1 MGFLTERILYPIV
14 SRGVGRRKRRGAV
27 ATGATHHRKCFPANL
42 IASPRLSMPTVT
54 IRIPQVLRHH
64 TAGARSVEVEAAA
77 VQEAIEALFAA
88 YPTLRE
94 SLTPPSGDVLE
105 ATNLFLNERDVATLD
120 GLDSPLADGDT
131 LTILPAM
138 SGGARTMPTDSEIV
152 SRGKSM
158 ARNLLVV
165 AMLGVFLIASLA
177 CGEAPDEVR
186 LGTEGAYPPY
196 NFINDAGEIDGFE
209 RELGDELCRRANLTC
224 TWVINEWDT
233 IISNLVAGHYD
244 TIVAGMSIT
253 AERDEIID
261 FSQPYLPPSASVY
274 LAVAGAG
281 DEAVNGKVAA
291 QGATVQADHV
301 ASRSGP
307 ILLEYELVPDAIA
320 AVLSGEADAAL
331 VDLAFARESMAEH
344 EGMLT
349 IVGPDVNLDLGV
361 GIGIR
366 EDDGELKGKLNEAI
380 SDMKGDGSLN
390 ALITKWFGDEVDGC

>member
-1 MGFLTERILYPIV
+1 
-14 SRGVGRRKRRGAV
+14 
-27 ATGATHHRKCFPANL
+27 
-42 IASPRLSMPTVT
+42 MPTVT

-64 TAGARSVEVEAAA
+64 TSGARSVEVEAAA
-77 VQEAIEALFAA
+77 VQEALEALFAV

-120 GLDSPLADGDT
+120 CLDSALADGDT

-138 SGGARTMPTDSEIV
+138 SGGARAMPTDSVSV
-152 SRGKSM
+152 SRGISV

-165 AMLGVFLIASLA
+165 AMLGVYLVASLA
-177 CGEAPDEVR
+177 CGEAADEVR

-209 RELGDELCRRANLTC
+209 RELGDELCRRANLEC

-233 IISNLVAGHYD
+233 IIPNLVDGQYD

-291 QGATVQADHV
+291 QGATVQADYL
-301 ASRSGP
+301 ASQSGP
-307 ILLEYELVPDAIA
+307 ILLEYELVPEAIA

-349 IVGPDVNLDLGV
+349 IVGPDVKLDLGV

-366 EDDGELKGKLNEAI
+366 EGDGELKDKLDQAI
-380 SDMKGDGSLN
+380 GEMKDDGTLN
-390 ALITKWFGDEVDGC
+390 ALITKWFGDEANGF